1 LFGHRIIGGYLFGKT
16 NSQDYTT
23 GGDIIGPAAYF
34 KENMLLFESWWYI
47 RNKIRHLKMKCFYK
61 GGIVTNL
68 CVLHLEK
75 QIFKHN
81 SFTLSTQGLILE
93 STI

>member
-34 KENMLLFESWWYI
+34 KENMF
-47 RNKIRHLKMKCFYK
+47 
-61 GGIVTNL
+61 V
-68 CVLHLEK
+68 
-75 QIFKHN
+75 
-81 SFTLSTQGLILE
+81 ILVHGCY
-93 STI
+93 SLDFVSCSHKL